1 MLFWPARSKR
11 CRKSGRK
18 PSGRIRLACG
28 FLLSLS
34 GWYLADHTR
43 ELGMAALGGE
53 GGRGARTIG
62 AQGEFSQG
70 CKPHREE
77 IEKKTTRTSRSRL
90 RSIAIPAR
98 RTTTGRVETHR
109 GGRSQKTRTHLLRRH
124 RPSPGRIRDPPVY
137 KHRLEACLLASY
149 QLTME

>member
-62 AQGEFSQG
+62 AQGEFFRAVNPTV
-70 CKPHREE
+70 K
-77 IEKKTTRTSRSRL
+77 RL
-90 RSIAIPAR
+90 KR
-98 RTTTGRVETHR
+98 R
-109 GGRSQKTRTHLLRRH
+109 Q
-124 RPSPGRIRDPPVY
+124 
-137 KHRLEACLLASY
+137 
-149 QLTME
+149 